1 MHLSKTTKALI
12 VALRK
17 DFVIASRYPFELFG
31 SFVAS
36 ILMVSLIVLATR
48 SFIPKAQ
55 VFPPDFVLS
64 VSWGGFLLLLSS
76 SPLFELSV
84 SLRQERTNGTLEQIF
99 LSPSPKLPLLLG
111 RALRSQILSILY
123 GTCYL
128 ASAAYLLG
136 GLQFNDLPQGIYYL
150 LLGIPV
156 FYGLGLIVMAL
167 TFNIREIIPA
177 ATLLQIGVAFL
188 SGILLPF
195 KLMPYHLRIISMII
209 PTSYSID
216 LFRSSISGT
225 EPQLLSWMSNAPI
238 YFIESLLAHI
248 LALALPLLGIFAFKA
263 TVLRAKRRGG
273 LQQGV

>member
-1 MHLSKTTKALI
+1 MRPSRVGKALVI
-12 VALRK
+12 ALKK

-31 SFVAS
+31 SFIAS
-36 ILMVSLIVLATR
+36 VLMVLLIVLATR
-48 SFIPKAQ
+48 PFVPKAQ
-55 VFPPDFVLS
+55 AYPPDFILS

-84 SLRQERTNGTLEQIF
+84 SLRQEKINGTLEQIF

-128 ASAAYLLG
+128 ASAAFLLG
-136 GLQFNDLPQGIYYL
+136 GLQFNDLPKGIYYL

-156 FYGLGLIVMAL
+156 FYGLGLVVMAT
-167 TFNIREIIPA
+167 TFNIREIMPV

-195 KLMPYHLRIISMII
+195 NLMPYSLRLLATLV

-216 LFRSSISGT
+216 LFRSAISGT
-225 EPQLLSWMSNAPI
+225 RPQLLSWMETGQA
-238 YFIESLLAHI
+238 YLIESLLAHFI
-248 LALALPLLGIFAFKA
+248 ALTLPLAGMLAFNA
-263 TVLRAKRRGG
+263 TVRRAKRRGG
-273 LQQGV
+273 LQQG